1 MILTVTPNPAVD
13 QTIELDES
21 LQAGVVQR
29 STDAEFNSGGNGINV
44 SQFLRALGAE
54 TVATGIIGGF
64 TGYFIEQ
71 DLQGYDVPT
80 DFVSVDGETRINT
93 TLLTPGG
100 EYHVNQSGPTIDA
113 EAIDDLVTTVG
124 EYEPATI
131 NVGGSLPPGMEAAD
145 VDRIAGAGEWDTAVE
160 VPGETLREL
169 DRDYEYCKPNRKEL
183 TAATGLAIESVDDC
197 AAAAKELQDEGFA
210 HVIASMG
217 GEGAVMVTPEETL
230 YAPALEVDV
239 VDTLG
244 AGDSMLATVLW
255 AYEQG
260 WDDER
265 ALRAGVAA
273 SAHLVSVTGPSVHEL
288 DPDATMDEVTV
299 WSLDG

>member
-13 QTIELDES
+13 QTIELDEA
-21 LQAGVVQR
+21 LRADVVQR
-29 STDAEFNSGGNGINV
+29 STHAEFNSGGNGINV
-44 SQFLRALGAE
+44 SQFLRALGSE
-54 TVATGIIGGF
+54 TVATGIVGGF

-80 DFVSVDGETRINT
+80 DFVSVDDETRINT
-93 TLLTPGG
+93 TLLTPDG
-100 EYHVNQSGPTIDA
+100 EYHVNQSGPAVDT
-113 EAIDDLVTTVG
+113 EAVDDLVETVR
-124 EYEPATI
+124 EYDPTTI
-131 NVGGSLPPGMEAAD
+131 NIGGSLPPGMDAGD
-145 VDRIAGAGEWDTAVE
+145 VDRIAGAGDWDTAVE
-160 VPGETLREL
+160 VPGETLRVL
-169 DRDYEYCKPNRKEL
+169 DRDYEYCKPNREEL
-183 TAATGLAIESVDDC
+183 IAATGMAIESVDDC
-197 AAAAKELQDEGFA
+197 AAAARELHDEGFA

-217 GEGAVMVTPEETL
+217 GDGAVMVTPTATL

-244 AGDSMLATVLW
+244 AGDSMLAAVLW

-288 DPDATMDEVTV
+288 DPQATMDDVTV

>member
-13 QTIELDES
+13 QTIEMDEQ
-21 LQAGVVQR
+21 LRANAVQR

-44 SQFLRALGAE
+44 SQFLRALGSE
-54 TVATGIIGGF
+54 TVATGIVGGF

-71 DLQGYDVPT
+71 DLQRYDVPT

-93 TLLTPGG
+93 TLLTPEG
-100 EYHVNQSGPTIDA
+100 EYHVNQSGPPVDA
-113 EAIDDLVTTVG
+113 AVIDDLVGTVR
-124 EYEPATI
+124 EYDPAMI
-131 NVGGSLPPGMEAAD
+131 NVGGSLPPGMDAGD
-145 VDRIAGAGEWDTAVE
+145 VDRIAGAGDWETAVE
-160 VPGETLREL
+160 VPGEILPQLE
-169 DRDYEYCKPNRKEL
+169 RDYEYCKPNREEL
-183 TAATGLAIESVDDC
+183 AAATGVAIESIDDC
-197 AAAAKELQDEGFA
+197 AEAARALQDEGFA

-217 GEGAVMVTPEETL
+217 EDGAVMVTSESTL
-230 YAPALEVDV
+230 YAPALEAEV
-239 VDTLG
+239 VDTIG
-244 AGDSMLATVLW
+244 AGDSMLAAVLW

-273 SAHLVSVTGPSVHEL
+273 SAHLVSVTGPSVHDL